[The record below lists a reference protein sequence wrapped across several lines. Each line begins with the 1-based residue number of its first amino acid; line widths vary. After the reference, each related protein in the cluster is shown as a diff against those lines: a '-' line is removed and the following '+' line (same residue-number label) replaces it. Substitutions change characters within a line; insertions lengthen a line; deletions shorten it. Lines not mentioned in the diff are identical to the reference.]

1 MVVGSAGAG
10 KSVLLS
16 GWAAARPP
24 GLTSW
29 LSCDRADADPVRF
42 WAGFIEASQTMAPGF
57 GTDAANLLA
66 MDSVMSADVTASI
79 ANDAA
84 QLPAGSAVIV
94 DDFHTAAAAVSR
106 DMTDLVERWP
116 AETAQL
122 LLAGRDDLPLRLHR
136 LRMSGE
142 LCELR
147 DRDLYFS
154 LAETR
159 DLVANFGVHVG
170 APELAVLHQR
180 SEGWPAA
187 LQMAVLSLRR
197 SGDAVR
203 VANTLDIRSYP
214 IAEYFISEVLDQ
226 QPPEILQFM
235 LDASILGEL
244 TADACAAIT
253 ARRDAA
259 ALLRRIDAGNLFL
272 VALDDERTSF
282 RYHHLVRRLLRA
294 ELRAR
299 DTERERA
306 LQLRAGEWFELVGD
320 TRRAARHFLAAE
332 QIDRALALLQE
343 RVAPDF
349 LHEPD
354 VPAAPDLSQ
363 VPPSLLADAPGRLL
377 ALASDLLIWGDT
389 ARGSEYLD
397 LLERVQPPIP
407 AESPLAARL
416 AAMRSFQHGVT
427 GQLDE
432 AIAEAAAA
440 RELQENTLQPSRT
453 SGPPSSR

>member
-1 MVVGSAGAG
+1 MTQGIIKPGAAHGARFALSKFRPTTLPTTLVTRPALHDQLTAGAGKRLTVVVGSAGAG

-57 GTDAANLLA
+57 GTDAADLLA

-154 LAETR
+154 LTETR
-159 DLVANFGVHVG
+159 DLLANFGVQVG
-170 APELAVLHQR
+170 GPELAVLHQR

-187 LQMAVLSLRR
+187 LQMAALSLRR
-197 SGDAVR
+197 TGDPVR
-203 VANTLDIRSYP
+203 VAHALDVRSYP

-253 ARRDAA
+253 AQAGRGGAA
-259 ALLRRIDAGNLFL
+259 APHRRGQS
-272 VALDDERTSF
+272 VP
-282 RYHHLVRRLLRA
+282 
-294 ELRAR
+294 
-299 DTERERA
+299 
-306 LQLRAGEWFELVGD
+306 GG
-320 TRRAARHFLAAE
+320 TR
-332 QIDRALALLQE
+332 
-343 RVAPDF
+343 
-349 LHEPD
+349 
-354 VPAAPDLSQ
+354 
-363 VPPSLLADAPGRLL
+363 
-377 ALASDLLIWGDT
+377 
-389 ARGSEYLD
+389 
-397 LLERVQPPIP
+397 
-407 AESPLAARL
+407 
-416 AAMRSFQHGVT
+416 
-427 GQLDE
+427 
-432 AIAEAAAA
+432 
-440 RELQENTLQPSRT
+440 
-453 SGPPSSR
+453 